1 MSKPTL
7 KTLTDRLDNA
17 ARYIKGLEERIV
29 ALEEQADKTRKQLWY
44 LQKVAKGEFEPTKPR
59 QVTET
64 QAQAEE
70 DPDDHTVP
78 EIRTPH
84 PHCPSL
90 EHPEHPQASGGQ
102 G

>member
-44 LQKVAKGEFEPTKPR
+44 LQKVAKGEFEPTKP
-59 QVTET
+59 QQEET
-64 QAQAEE
+64 SE
-70 DPDDHTVP
+70 DRND
-78 EIRTPH
+78 I
-84 PHCPSL
+84 CF
-90 EHPEHPQASGGQ
+90 
-102 G
+102 